1 VKSGVSISG
10 PAESSAGPKALRG
23 GARGTGGVRSHSQ
36 HWVLGIAPVRSGD
49 DPGQRANLQLFYA
62 RRPPP
67 VLNYLMKIR
76 VVASVI
82 EREGKLLLC
91 ERPPHKRHGGLWE
104 FPGGK
109 VEPDE
114 SGFEAVER
122 ELEEE
127 LAVQVREVG
136 PVLFSIND
144 PGSHFVI
151 EFLPVEIEGEPRC
164 LEHAALA
171 WVTAEE
177 LLSLALAPSDLQFAR
192 FRARATAGE
201 AVE

>member
-1 VKSGVSISG
+1 MTV
-10 PAESSAGPKALRG
+10 
-23 GARGTGGVRSHSQ
+23 
-36 HWVLGIAPVRSGD
+36 
-49 DPGQRANLQLFYA
+49 
-62 RRPPP
+62 
-67 VLNYLMKIR
+67 R

-82 EREGKLLLC
+82 EREGRLLVC
-91 ERPPHKRHGGLWE
+91 ERPAHKRHGGLWE

-114 SGFEAVER
+114 SDREAVQR

-127 LAVQVREVG
+127 LGVAVRAVG
-136 PVLFSIND
+136 PVLHSVAD

-171 WVTAEE
+171 WVTEEE
-177 LLSLALAPSDLQFAR
+177 LLSLPLAPSDLEFAR
-192 FRARATAGE
+192 RRLRATRTGR
-201 AVE
+201 